1 MLTNKV
7 IAGIFSAYTGV
18 LILIG
23 FALVLF
29 LSFFL
34 MEKNF
39 FGGVAVF
46 IIGILIIAVYLGALI
61 VLLDM
66 RDEVIK
72 IRKHLTGDTDDDINV
87 NIDKIAYEQEKIKRE
102 EQRKKNEKDWE
113 R

>member
-7 IAGIFSAYTGV
+7 IAGIFSAYTGI

-23 FALVLF
+23 FTLILF
-29 LSFFL
+29 LSFFF

-46 IIGILIIAVYLGALI
+46 IVGILIIAVYLGALI

-72 IRKHLTGDTDDDINV
+72 IRKHLTGDKYDDIKDEIDQIARRQEW
-87 NIDKIAYEQEKIKRE
+87 IDKA
-102 EQRKKNEKDWE
+102 EQRKKNENDWE

>member
-18 LILIG
+18 LIGIG
-23 FALVLF
+23 FFLILF
-29 LSFFL
+29 LSVFF

-46 IIGILIIAVYLGALI
+46 IVGILIIAVYLGALI

-72 IRKHLTGDTDDDINV
+72 IRKHLIGDTDDDIKEEIDTIARRQEW
-87 NIDKIAYEQEKIKRE
+87 IDKA
-102 EQRKKNEKDWE
+102 EQRKKNENDWE